1 MERKEERGDKEKVR
15 GVRNKKVKEKK
26 MDNEDERII
35 REQENETD

>member
-1 MERKEERGDKEKVR
+1 MERKEERGDKEKVK

-35 REQENETD
+35 REQEK